1 MLLEAVRPAL
11 IIARREVRDQ
21 FRDWRIIF
29 PIIGLT
35 LIFPFIMNWTAQQM
49 LGFTREYGAT
59 IVADRLVP
67 FLLMVVGF
75 FPISVSLVIALE
87 SFVGEKERG
96 SIEPLLNTPLKDWQL
111 YLGKLLSSTVP
122 PLVSSYLGMM
132 VYLAGLML
140 RRIAIPEGEELV
152 QIVVLTTVQAIM
164 MVAGA
169 VVVSIQATSVRSAN
183 LLSSFIII
191 PTAFLI
197 QWEALV
203 MFWGNQA
210 LLWWVIV
217 AVVILTF
224 LLVRVGVAHFQREE
238 LLGRDIDVLKLS
250 WIWSAFRRNFT
261 GGARSVGEWY
271 RRALLQS
278 LRRLT
283 LPALLSTGLALAGVW
298 LGVGLVDRLL
308 GPISSV
314 GPEKFHEALM
324 QLVWAD
330 SASQWSLVGLIF
342 FQNIR
347 ALLIGMLLG
356 VCSFGVLGVL
366 PLFTTMGLAG
376 ILGRTMV
383 IEGYNLGTILSFL
396 LPHGVLEIPAVI
408 LATAAVFQLGAVLLT
423 PTPRQ
428 TIGEAWVAAL
438 AEWSRVMVGMVIP
451 LLILAALVEALL
463 TPRIAI
469 LLLQ

>member
-1 MLLEAVRPAL
+1 MLDAVRPAL

-35 LIFPFIMNWTAQQM
+35 LVFPFIMNWTAQQM

-122 PLVSSYLGMM
+122 PLVSSYLGMI
-132 VYLAGLML
+132 VYLAGLMI
-140 RRIAIPEGEELV
+140 RRITIPEGGMLV
-152 QIVVLTTVQAIM
+152 QIVVLTTVQAVM

-169 VVVSIQATSVRSAN
+169 VAVSLQATSVRSAN

-203 MFWGNQA
+203 MFWGNQN

-238 LLGRDIDVLKLS
+238 LLGRDIDVLKLP
-250 WIWSAFRRNFT
+250 WIWGVFRRNFT
-261 GGARSVGEWY
+261 GHARSVGDWY
-271 RRALLQS
+271 RQVLLRS
-278 LRRLT
+278 LPRLT
-283 LPALLSTGLALAGVW
+283 LPVLLSAGLALAGIW
-298 LGVGLVDRLL
+298 AGINLVDRFIV
-308 GPISSV
+308 PTSSST
-314 GPEKFHEALM
+314 PEKFRESLM
-324 QLVWAD
+324 QLFGAD
-330 SASQWSLVGLIF
+330 SINQWSLARMIF

-376 ILGRTMV
+376 ALGRAMV
-383 IEGYNLGTILSFL
+383 IKGLSLGTILSSL

-408 LATAAVFQLGAVLLT
+408 LATAAVLQLGAVLLT
-423 PTPRQ
+423 PTPGQ

-438 AEWSRVMVGMVIP
+438 AEWSRVMVGIVIP

-463 TPRIAI
+463 TPHIA
-469 LLLQ
+469 LFFLQ